1 MQQVKAD
8 WAVVDLVFVEFKNRG
23 ELLLRGTEAAEI
35 IAQLE
40 DSLMVMGSLLSN
52 RCAFGGVKGIGCAE
66 RLSP

>member
-1 MQQVKAD
+1 MQDICQGAVKEREIEAKMLQVKAD
-8 WAVVDLVFVEFKNRG
+8 WAVVDLMFVEFKTRG

-52 RCAFGGVKGIGCAE
+52 R
-66 RLSP
+66 